1 MTAPSDACD
10 NSVLVAGDPSR
21 TGIEPLG
28 VGEGWAASRH
38 TAGGGARVTSVV
50 LARGAVEVR
59 AHLVTG
65 AAPGTAVR
73 VTGWSAP
80 DGARAELLP
89 AVGLDDDLT
98 GVTTGDTTLFVALAR
113 LTGEADPGPLA
124 ETVVVTASGEGE
136 LSVRWSGGPEV
147 RVRLDESGVHVA

>member
-1 MTAPSDACD
+1 M
-10 NSVLVAGDPSR
+10 
-21 TGIEPLG
+21 
-28 VGEGWAASRH
+28 
-38 TAGGGARVTSVV
+38 TSVV

-59 AHLVTG
+59 AHLVAG

-80 DGARAELLP
+80 DGTRAELLP

-113 LTGEADPGPLA
+113 LTAEADPDPLA
-124 ETVVVTASGEGE
+124 ETVAVTASGEGE
-136 LSVRWSGGPEV
+136 LTIRWTEGPDV
-147 RVRLDESGVHVA
+147 QVRLDGSGVHVD